1 MKNQQIENAIAF
13 AFLCKTQGAYK
24 IAHDYIRVRQLAKRL
39 ANIDVHNCNGTRFNG
54 ENGETEYQ
62 QAIDRISIVLKTL
75 LDPLKLEYY
84 HQSDPR
90 GNFSPEGISM
100 LPLPPGHEIQD
111 RRLLLP
117 DRRIRRSA
125 AL

>member
-90 GNFSPEGISM
+90 GASLYVAQKGKGEKLNGNNYPRAGLAIF
-100 LPLPPGHEIQD
+100 
-111 RRLLLP
+111 
-117 DRRIRRSA
+117 
-125 AL
+125 